1 MSMWCELRKE
11 VEKEGKEIN
20 RIEWGEHGQR
30 SIAKRV
36 TKIEMA
42 PERWLLVSDEKRVK
56 RKAKKRL
63 NNGGLKVELNLYLS
77 SDVMPSLFS
86 TVSITLAFMCY

>member
-1 MSMWCELRKE
+1 MWFELREE
-11 VEKEGKEIN
+11 VEKEVRDLD

-30 SIAKRV
+30 SIAKTKRV

-42 PERWLLVSDEKRVK
+42 AERWLLVSDEKRVK

-63 NNGGLKVELNLYLS
+63 NNGGVKGGIKFV
-77 SDVMPSLFS
+77 F
-86 TVSITLAFMCY
+86 II